1 MFSASDVEGDSKVA
15 APAQDEPAADGPMDF
30 AWEDQ
35 VTNKPDSVVREK
47 LRSTSNLKP

>member
-1 MFSASDVEGDSKVA
+1 MFPASNAKSDSNVA

-47 LRSTSNLKP
+47 LR